1 MRRIEKCSE
10 IVKRPKVWINVEI
23 IGDVVSVIPQRR
35 RIEGQ
40 EPNGG
45 NAELLEIIQ
54 LFHQAAEVAHP
65 VAVAVAKCFDVQLVD
80 DRVLVPKRIASG
92 IVQILHHAANLCR
105 TNATAQ
111 SSDLDKLGQIGLL
124 QNRWTKASLRT
135 KRPDD

>member
-10 IVKRPKVWINVEI
+10 IVKRPKVWINVET

-54 LFHQAAEVAHP
+54 LLHQAAEVAHP
-65 VAVAVAKCFDVQLVD
+65 VAVSVAKCFDVPLVD
-80 DRVLVPKRIASG
+80 DRVLIPNRTASAT
-92 IVQILHHAANLCR
+92 VQILHHATNPCR
-105 TNATAQ
+105 TNA
-111 SSDLDKLGQIGLL
+111 
-124 QNRWTKASLRT
+124 
-135 KRPDD
+135 

>member
-10 IVKRPKVWINVEI
+10 IVERPKVWINVEI

-35 RIEGQ
+35 RIEGE

-65 VAVAVAKCFDVQLVD
+65 VAVAVAQTPPRNHPIWINSAKSACFKTGGRKPRYGLRD
-80 DRVLVPKRIASG
+80 PMTSSG
-92 IVQILHHAANLCR
+92 FLFSFI
-105 TNATAQ
+105 
-111 SSDLDKLGQIGLL
+111 
-124 QNRWTKASLRT
+124 
-135 KRPDD
+135 